1 MEFVDQRRNHVRP
14 GGLEMVAV
22 AIDVARHEIEEIG
35 AVLLVRVLAELHPGN
50 LGDGIALVGWFECS
64 GQDVVLVHGLRT
76 FARIDA
82 GAAQEQQLCHLG
94 NSRGVDHVHRDH
106 QIFVQEF
113 DRIARARADAADAA
127 GEMEDKIDRVLREE
141 FMSRGLIAQIK
152 LLGRRRKN
160 ARIAIAAQ
168 TLNERLADHPAPTS
182 DEYARRFFHVNP
194 GL

>member
-1 MEFVDQRRNHVRP
+1 
-14 GGLEMVAV
+14 
-22 AIDVARHEIEEIG
+22 
-35 AVLLVRVLAELHPGN
+35 
-50 LGDGIALVGWFECS
+50 
-64 GQDVVLVHGLRT
+64 
-76 FARIDA
+76 
-82 GAAQEQQLCHLG
+82 
-94 NSRGVDHVHRDH
+94 VDHVHRDH